1 MQTSSLTIIKLF
13 LLYLLV
19 NKKNAKK
26 KGIKKKNDVWCRETL
41 FSGVNSRLINPSD
54 GASGESVPDQND
66 RTSR

>member
-26 KGIKKKNDVWCRETL
+26 KGIKKKTMC
-41 FSGVNSRLINPSD
+41 GVEKRSSLELI
-54 GASGESVPDQND
+54 PD
-66 RTSR
+66 